1 MEITKSNLKIFRQD
15 FKNTVESLQKEYEV
29 TIDMKNITYGTTD
42 FHFKVEVTNGDRA
55 EAERN
60 KFITTLKRNSWKY
73 PALDVNS
80 YGKVVK
86 LGYNKDTYR
95 IVGIKPRARKYPI
108 VVLRQSDGKRYKY
121 TYEAVET
128 WLNDNEESN
137 NEQENK

>member
-60 KFITTLKRNSWKY
+60 KFIATLKRNSWKY
-73 PALDVNS
+73 PALNKDS
-80 YGKVVK
+80 YGKVITI
-86 LGYNKDTYR
+86 GYNKDAYR
-95 IVGIKPRARKYPI
+95 IVGIKPRAQRYPI
-108 VVLRQSDGKRYKY
+108 VAIKESSGKSYKLP
-121 TYEAVET
+121 YEVVET
-128 WLNDNEESN
+128 WLKDNE
-137 NEQENK
+137 NEN

>member
-60 KFITTLKRNSWKY
+60 KFIATLKRNSWKY
-73 PALDVNS
+73 PALNKDS
-80 YGKVVK
+80 YGKVITI
-86 LGYNKDTYR
+86 GYNKDAYR
-95 IVGIKPRARKYPI
+95 IVGIKPRAQRYPI
-108 VVLRQSDGKRYKY
+108 VAIKENNGKRYRY
-121 TYEAVET
+121 TYETIKNA
-128 WLNDNEESN
+128 LNNKNED
-137 NEQENK
+137 